1 MFTFV
6 NGMKEIKTTNDL
18 WETHSLFKSRQFDNR
33 YFALGKVENALLD
46 LPEDFNLKTEGFSV
60 LKKPIRSVCF
70 GNGKTKVLLWSQ
82 MHGNETTT
90 TKAVFDVLNLFEK
103 AGSNAFLKDI
113 LANCTLKIIPV
124 LNPDGAEAYTR
135 ENANKIDLNRDA
147 QALSQPES
155 RILDAVFKEFKPDFC
170 FNLHD
175 QRSIYSVGNQNKS
188 AIVSFLSPAMDAGK
202 TVDKTRKISM
212 HHIVAINECLQKYIL
227 NQVGRY
233 DDSFNPNCV
242 GDKFQSLGVPTL
254 LFEAGHFPNDYQR
267 EKTRKLIFVA
277 LAKAL
282 SSISA
287 NPFSTE
293 NYDKY
298 ALIPPNK
305 KLFFDVLIKNVSLE
319 GKSCDIGVQFE
330 EKLEKDHI
338 VFLPVIKEIGD
349 LNGFYGHREME
360 GEGEPLV
367 VNNSTDIDQ
376 EMKIS
381 KIDLGNSVISLNFA
395 K

>member
-6 NGMKEIKTTNDL
+6 NDMEEIKTTNDL
-18 WETHSLFKSRQFDNR
+18 WENHSLFKTLQFDHR
-33 YFALGKVENALLD
+33 YLILGKMENALLD

-60 LKKPIRSVCF
+60 LKNPIRSICF
-70 GNGKTKVLLWSQ
+70 GNGKIKVLLWSQ

-90 TKAVFDVLNLFEK
+90 TKAIFDLLNLFEK
-103 AGSNAFLKDI
+103 AGSNALLKDI

-155 RILDAVFKEFKPDFC
+155 RILDAVFKEFQPDFC

-175 QRSIYSVGNQNKS
+175 QRSIYSVGDQNKS
-188 AIVSFLSPAMDAGK
+188 ATVSFLSPAMDVEK
-202 TVDKTRKISM
+202 TVNETRKISM
-212 HHIVAINECLQKYIL
+212 HHIVAINECLQKYIP

-242 GDKFQSLGVPTL
+242 GDKFQSLDVPTL

-277 LAKAL
+277 LLKAL
-282 SSISA
+282 SSISS
-287 NPFSTE
+287 NPFSTAGFE
-293 NYDKY
+293 KY
-298 ALIPPNK
+298 STIPQNK
-305 KLFFDVLIKNVSLE
+305 KLFFDVLIRNVYIKGE
-319 GKSCDIGVQFE
+319 SCDIGIQFE
-330 EKLEKDHI
+330 EKLENGHI
-338 VFLPVIKEIGD
+338 IFTPVLKEIGD
-349 LNGFYGHREME
+349 LKGFYGHSEME
-360 GEGEPLV
+360 GEGKPLL
-367 VNNSTDIDQ
+367 VNNSTEIAQ
-376 EMKIS
+376 EMKII
-381 KIDLGNSVISLNFA
+381 KINLGSSVISLNFV